1 MNQELRKIERRKM
14 RNVILIIL
22 CCLILGAAG
31 FAYFAMSVQSRNIL
45 RESKNVQIAFQ
56 MLSIEYYAQ
65 GKSIYTTR
73 SRSGMAAGV
82 EDRIAE
88 LSGEHGNIMILSY
101 DSKNREVTS
110 FTYERNHYRVTYL
123 MNDEGVARYDVEYLV
138 PVLSYEK

>member
-1 MNQELRKIERRKM
+1 MDQELRKIERRKM

-82 EDRIAE
+82 EDRIVE
-88 LSGEHGNIMILSY
+88 LSGERGNIMILSY
-101 DSKNREVTS
+101 DNKNREVTS

-123 MNDEGVARYDVEYLV
+123 KNDEGVARYDVEYLV